1 MVLVA
6 NELITT
12 TLKITDARAS
22 FSNFGPPVDIFAQG
36 RKRSRALGLGPP
48 RHDMRLAGLPWWALP
63 SFPEDPLELL
73 TLLQATPHIAGL
85 VAYLIGLN
93 GNVSPATMSANIK
106 SLALSGVL
114 SGIRTSPTRTTATL
128 LTCTQRPARSTP

>member
-73 TLLQATPHIAGL
+73 
-85 VAYLIGLN
+85 IGLN